1 MMKAWLFLQTLAF
14 ETIGFYI
21 LLDKEMTQMHWV
33 GFISSHA
40 IACASFTF
48 LCWILLPKKYKTP
61 VISSVSFLFLFN
73 FFLPL
78 FGMIGTAASL
88 LVALYIPRKQSLITW
103 QECEEAPLPQS
114 PGDLS
119 GTQFGAGALREILL
133 HNDDPERRLLAVSA
147 IRHLPKPQAVPLL
160 QLALKDLSDDVR
172 LLAYASLETIESQIN
187 EAISLFKGQFQYRE
201 QASKAYE
208 IAQQYWELCYLGI
221 AEGALRKHYL
231 DQAEHY
237 LTLANNISPNAS
249 SYLLLGRVMLEQ
261 QRPKDALQCLTQAM
275 DGGLRVKQ
283 VAPYLAE
290 AAYEAG
296 DYETAKYYIS
306 YFPEQKGE
314 KLSQIK
320 EYWA

>member
-14 ETIGFYI
+14 ESIGFYI
-21 LLDKEMTQMHWV
+21 LLDKEMTQLQWV
-33 GFISSHA
+33 GFISSHT
-40 IACASFTF
+40 IACASYTL

-61 VISSVSFLFLFN
+61 IVSSVSFLFLFN
-73 FFLPL
+73 FLLPL
-78 FGMIGTAASL
+78 VGMIGTACSL
-88 LVALYIPRKQSLITW
+88 LVALYIPRRQSLITW

-114 PGDLS
+114 PGDVS
-119 GTQFGAGALREILL
+119 NTQFGAGALREILL

-187 EAISLFKGQFQYRE
+187 EAISLFKSQFQYRE

-231 DQAEHY
+231 EQAEHY
-237 LTLANNISPNAS
+237 LTLANHLSANAS
-249 SYLLLGRVMLEQ
+249 TFLLLGRVMLEQ
-261 QRPKDALQCLTQAM
+261 QRPDEAIKYLTQAM
-275 DGGLRVKQ
+275 DGGLRIKQ

-290 AAYEAG
+290 AAYETG
-296 DYETAKYYIS
+296 DYETTKYYIG

>member
-1 MMKAWLFLQTLAF
+1 MKVWLFLQTIAF
-14 ETIGFYI
+14 ESAGFYI
-21 LLDKEMTQMHWV
+21 LLDKDMTLQHWL
-33 GFISSHA
+33 GFAATHA
-40 IACASFTF
+40 LACASFTL

-73 FFLPL
+73 FLLPL

-88 LVALYIPRKQSLITW
+88 LVALYIPRKQNMVTW
-103 QECEEAPLPQS
+103 EECEEAPLPQS
-114 PGDLS
+114 PGDVIN
-119 GTQFGAGALREILL
+119 TQFGSGALREILL
-133 HNDDPERRLLAVSA
+133 HNTDPERRLLAVSA

-172 LLAYASLETIESQIN
+172 LLAYASLETIETQIN
-187 EAISLFKGQFQYRE
+187 EAIALFKNQFQFKE

-231 DQAEHY
+231 EQAEHY
-237 LTLANNISPNAS
+237 LKLAIKITPDAS
-249 SYLLLGRVMLEQ
+249 SHLLLGRVLLEQ
-261 QRPKDALQCLTQAM
+261 QRPHDAMRSLTQAM
-275 DGGLRVKQ
+275 EGGLLVKQ

-296 DYETAKYYIS
+296 DYETAKYYIN